1 MISDTLAIAD
11 YMVMS
16 EQYYEEDSL
25 QAEGLEIANKGIQYM
40 KLVDKCIDLFIPL
53 AEETVGKIK

>member
-1 MISDTLAIAD
+1 
-11 YMVMS
+11 MS

-53 AEETVGKIK
+53 AEETVGEIK